1 MLVQIVKNT
10 IDKKEQKKFFNHLK
24 DAESSEESNGVVKI
38 KKKYCFHIENM
49 FVFEGPIVFHVLITL
64 GRKSDY
70 VIKFGRARKRKKFN
84 FRFFVTVTTT

>member
-1 MLVQIVKNT
+1 
-10 IDKKEQKKFFNHLK
+10 
-24 DAESSEESNGVVKI
+24 
-38 KKKYCFHIENM
+38 M